1 MAAHGKNGYRMHLI
15 LSRATWSPELGDL
28 LQKPSGVALVPEC
41 LGVLERETSGY
52 AFFAAQVVSIQHSA
66 QLPALNCAG

>member
-41 LGVLERETSGY
+41 LGVLERETSG
-52 AFFAAQVVSIQHSA
+52 
-66 QLPALNCAG
+66 